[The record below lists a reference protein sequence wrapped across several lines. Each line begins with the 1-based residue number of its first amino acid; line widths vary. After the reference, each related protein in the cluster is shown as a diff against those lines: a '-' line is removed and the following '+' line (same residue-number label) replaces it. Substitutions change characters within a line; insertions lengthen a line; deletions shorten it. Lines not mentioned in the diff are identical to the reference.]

1 MKALKNYFP
10 RFIQITDTITKEMS
24 AEEFIEFVGT
34 HLHLIQEST
43 FVPRNRRSGSF
54 GKFRVVINDGN
65 LHITTPKF

>member
-10 RFIQITDTITKEMS
+10 GFIQITDTITKEMS

-43 FVPRNRRSGSF
+43 FVPPKPEVR
-54 GKFRVVINDGN
+54 KFWKIQGGN
-65 LHITTPKF
+65 Q